1 MDGSRMPRSQDAAR
15 WVDFETLVAES
26 VVALRAKGWG
36 SRDTPSQFEARV
48 RRDLLG
54 NYGTPSKILK
64 MIGGQTEFQD
74 KSPVVDPGLNA
85 RFRVCLRGGEQVVFD
100 DVQEFVTWTRENF
113 PTLKAWVEREKL
125 GAAAPEPKA
134 EVAHRKSRAL

>member
-1 MDGSRMPRSQDAAR
+1 MDSSQMTQSQDNSR
-15 WVDFETLVAES
+15 WVDFDTLVAES
-26 VVALRAKGWG
+26 VMALRAKDWG
-36 SRDTPSQFEARV
+36 RHKTASQFEVRV

-54 NYGTPSKILK
+54 NYGTPSKVLR

-74 KSPVVDPGLNA
+74 KSPVVNPGLHA
-85 RFRVCLRGGEQVVFD
+85 RFRVRLRGGEQVVFE
-100 DVQEFVTWTRENF
+100 DVQEFVTWMHENF

-134 EVAHRKSRAL
+134 EASRPRSRAL